1 MEWNCNEPY
10 RLKDPNGLASYLQSK
25 VEIDKAE
32 LTRQLHDNLGGLIVA
47 ALMDTA
53 WAEQNLAASAGQ
65 AQEKLRRVRQS
76 LGAAIDLKRKLMEE
90 LRPTLLDNFGLFAAL
105 SWQLKQHCA
114 QPPVRI
120 SERFPDT
127 EPQLTADTGI
137 ALFRYCEEALHLI
150 VQDKSAT
157 SVDLEASVENSS
169 LRVALSHDGKP
180 FTERDDCDF
189 PEFASLK
196 HRIWRLHGNFEI
208 SQNGATSRLCACVPL
223 APGQQQSSL

>member
-1 MEWNCNEPY
+1 MESNCKEPY

-25 VEIDKAE
+25 VETDKAE

-53 WAEQNLAASAGQ
+53 WAEQNLIASAGQ

-76 LGAAIDLKRKLMEE
+76 LGAAIDLKRKLIEE

-105 SWQLKQHCA
+105 SWQLKHRCA
-114 QPPVRI
+114 PPALRVT
-120 SERFPDT
+120 EKFPDT
-127 EPQLTADTGI
+127 EPQLTAETGI
-137 ALFRYCEEALHLI
+137 ALFRYFEEALHLI

-157 SVDLEASVENSS
+157 SVDLEATIENSR
-169 LRVALSHDGKP
+169 LRVALSHDGRP
-180 FTERDDCDF
+180 FTDQDDRDF

-196 HRIWRLHGNFEI
+196 HRIWRLHGQFEV
-208 SQNGATSRLCACVPL
+208 SQNGRTSMLCAMVPL
-223 APGQQQSSL
+223 GADEQSAS